1 MPRGASFA
9 GSSPPVLGRQRAAV
23 DVAVGVYYVARNGK
37 NAWREE
43 NALESVVMGRFR
55 TGLLL
60 VLALAVCAGGKSG
73 GKRKRAG
80 SGGGKTKMAGD
91 AQGAC
96 SVSLHSASLVPL
108 SSRICVVRPR
118 TADGSRNQQGGGR
131 ARTQTCAVTEGS
143 LEQLLKAGEREF
155 SRNPVAAEDCY
166 RRAVAADKTS
176 VLALYNLGLSQM
188 NQRRHDD
195 AIGNFE
201 LVSIVLCASYHAI
214 LPCADS
220 LRRARHCRFI
230 PVMARRISDSAALCT
245 TRRVPRLHQDKP
257 ADTRNCSRE
266 QSQRSSGRSS

>member
-1 MPRGASFA
+1 M
-9 GSSPPVLGRQRAAV
+9 V
-23 DVAVGVYYVARNGK
+23 
-37 NAWREE
+37 
-43 NALESVVMGRFR
+43 
-55 TGLLL
+55 T
-60 VLALAVCAGGKSG
+60 LAVCAGGKSG

-91 AQGAC
+91 AQGAF
-96 SVSLHSASLVPL
+96 SVSLHSASLLPL
-108 SSRICVVRPR
+108 SSRSCVVRPR
-118 TADGSRNQQGGGR
+118 TADRSKNQQGGGG
-131 ARTQTCAVTEGS
+131 ARIQTCAVTEGS

-195 AIGNFE
+195 AISNFE
-201 LVSIVLCASYHAI
+201 LVVSCCVLHVMPSCHA
-214 LPCADS
+214 LTACVG
-220 LRRARHCRFI
+220 LRRCRFI
-230 PVMARRISDSAALCT
+230 PVMARRISDLAALFT

-266 QSQRSSGRSS
+266 QSPRSSGRSS